1 MWYNHTMISTAENWK
16 RINEA
21 VAFEAER
28 CGRKPEEVKVM
39 AVTKLHAA
47 EEIRPLIESGCCLF
61 GENRL
66 AESLEK
72 WPQLNREGVSLHLI
86 GHLQSNKAKAAVE
99 FFDAVD
105 SLDSLSTLLKV
116 EKHAAAAGKRLSVLL
131 EVNCSGEEAKHGFR
145 DETEFFRAVEAAAGL
160 EFVSVCGVM
169 TMAALGAD
177 EKTARAAFAR
187 LRRLR
192 DKAETESGLKLPEL
206 SMGMSGDF
214 RQAVAEGSTTV
225 RIGTALF
232 EGVPV

>member
-1 MWYNHTMISTAENWK
+1 MISTAENWK

-47 EEIRPLIESGCCLF
+47 EEIRPLIESG
-61 GENRL
+61 
-66 AESLEK
+66 
-72 WPQLNREGVSLHLI
+72 I

-145 DETEFFRAVEAAAGL
+145 DETEFFRALEAAAGF
-160 EFVSVCGVM
+160 EFVSVRGLM

-187 LRRLR
+187 LRQLR
-192 DKAETESGLKLPEL
+192 DKAETESGLSLPEL

-214 RQAVAEGSTTV
+214 KQAIVEGSTTV

>member
-1 MWYNHTMISTAENWK
+1 MISTAENWK

-86 GHLQSNKAKAAVE
+86 GHLQTNKVKY
-99 FFDAVD
+99 
-105 SLDSLSTLLKV
+105 LI
-116 EKHAAAAGKRLSVLL
+116 GKTRREYHCQTYTSV
-131 EVNCSGEEAKHGFR
+131 
-145 DETEFFRAVEAAAGL
+145 
-160 EFVSVCGVM
+160 
-169 TMAALGAD
+169 
-177 EKTARAAFAR
+177 
-187 LRRLR
+187 
-192 DKAETESGLKLPEL
+192 PEIFL
-206 SMGMSGDF
+206 Y
-214 RQAVAEGSTTV
+214 
-225 RIGTALF
+225 II
-232 EGVPV
+232 

>member
-1 MWYNHTMISTAENWK
+1 
-16 RINEA
+16 
-21 VAFEAER
+21 
-28 CGRKPEEVKVM
+28 M

-47 EEIRPLIESGCCLF
+47 EEIRPLIENGCCLF

-72 WPQLNREGVSLHLI
+72 WPLLNREGVSLHLI

-116 EKHAAAAGKRLSVLL
+116 EKHAAAAGKRLSVL
-131 EVNCSGEEAKHGFR
+131 VNCSGEEAKHGFR
-145 DETEFFRAVEAAAGL
+145 DETEFFRALEAAAGF
-160 EFVSVCGVM
+160 EFVSVRGLM

-187 LRRLR
+187 LRQLR
-192 DKAETESGLKLPEL
+192 DKAETESGLSLPEL

-214 RQAVAEGSTTV
+214 KQAIVEGSTTV

>member
-1 MWYNHTMISTAENWK
+1 M
-16 RINEA
+16 
-21 VAFEAER
+21 
-28 CGRKPEEVKVM
+28 
-39 AVTKLHAA
+39 
-47 EEIRPLIESGCCLF
+47 
-61 GENRL
+61 
-66 AESLEK
+66 
-72 WPQLNREGVSLHLI
+72 
-86 GHLQSNKAKAAVE
+86 QSNKAKAAAG

-105 SLDSLSTLLKV
+105 SVDSLSTLLKV
-116 EKHAAAAGKRLSVLL
+116 EKHAAAAGKRLPVLL

-145 DETEFFRAVEAAAGL
+145 SETEFFRAVEAAAGL

-177 EKTARAAFAR
+177 EKTVRASFAR

-232 EGVPV
+232 EGVSG

>member
-1 MWYNHTMISTAENWK
+1 
-16 RINEA
+16 
-21 VAFEAER
+21 
-28 CGRKPEEVKVM
+28 M
-39 AVTKLHAA
+39 AVTKLHTA
-47 EEIRPLIESGCCLF
+47 EEIRPLIECGCRLF

-72 WPQLNREGVSLHLI
+72 WPRLNREGVSLHLI
-86 GHLQSNKAKAAVE
+86 GHLQSNKAKAAAG

-105 SLDSLSTLLKV
+105 SVDSLSTLLKV
-116 EKHAAAAGKRLSVLL
+116 EKHAAAAGKRLPVLL
-131 EVNCSGEEAKHGFR
+131 EVNCSGECSGEEAKHGFR
-145 DETEFFRAVEAAAGL
+145 DETEFFRALEAAAGF
-160 EFVSVCGVM
+160 EFVSVRGVM

-177 EKTARAAFAR
+177 EKTVRASFAR
-187 LRRLR
+187 LRQLR

-232 EGVPV
+232 EGVSG

>member
-1 MWYNHTMISTAENWK
+1 MISTAENWK

-116 EKHAAAAGKRLSVLL
+116 EKHAAKR
-131 EVNCSGEEAKHGFR
+131 N
-145 DETEFFRAVEAAAGL
+145 FFERW
-160 EFVSVCGVM
+160 
-169 TMAALGAD
+169 
-177 EKTARAAFAR
+177 
-187 LRRLR
+187 RRLP
-192 DKAETESGLKLPEL
+192 GLSL
-206 SMGMSGDF
+206 SPSAD
-214 RQAVAEGSTTV
+214 
-225 RIGTALF
+225 
-232 EGVPV
+232 

>member
-1 MWYNHTMISTAENWK
+1 
-16 RINEA
+16 
-21 VAFEAER
+21 
-28 CGRKPEEVKVM
+28 M
-39 AVTKLHAA
+39 AVTKLHTA
-47 EEIRPLIESGCCLF
+47 EEIRPLIECGCRLF

-72 WPQLNREGVSLHLI
+72 WPRLNREGVSLHLI
-86 GHLQSNKAKAAVE
+86 GHLQSNKAKAAAG

-105 SLDSLSTLLKV
+105 SVDSLSTLLKV

-145 DETEFFRAVEAAAGL
+145 DETEFFRAL
-160 EFVSVCGVM
+160 M

-177 EKTARAAFAR
+177 EKTVRASFAR

-232 EGVPV
+232 EGVSG